1 MQRRQ
6 LRDKMTIMMTP
17 KEVLLMIIAILVI
30 VLLIYIIALVRKAIA
45 SLAKLDGVLDD
56 AKKITQIAS
65 ERAEQVDGIMDG
77 IGGAV
82 GQAMNIVKSGKGSI
96 AAATH
101 AIGAGSSFLGLLRRK
116 KKADTMPQEAK
127 TQKKRKLK
135 ENDKLQQ
142 N

>member
-1 MQRRQ
+1 
-6 LRDKMTIMMTP
+6 MTIMMTP
-17 KEVLLMIIAILVI
+17 REVLLMIIAILVI
-30 VLLIYIIALVRKAIA
+30 VLLIYIIALVRKTIA

-65 ERAEQVDGIMDG
+65 ERAEQVDGIMEG

-82 GQAMNIVKSGKGSI
+82 GQAVNVMRSSKSNI

-116 KKADTMPQEAK
+116 KKADTTPQDAK
-127 TQKKRKLK
+127 AHKSKKPK